1 MQEKKEGR
9 NQLSEQ
15 REREASRLFP
25 TEAAVSRFVAKIRS
39 FLTWL
44 VKTGPVSGVTLGEL
58 GESWGRTGKPGAGQV
73 T

>member
-1 MQEKKEGR
+1 M
-9 NQLSEQ
+9 LTMFFHSSELQ
-15 REREASRLFP
+15 PGASRLFP

-58 GESWGRTGKPGAGQV
+58 GESWRRTGKPGAGQV